1 MKVSKIHKCMTSI
14 RKAYLDTV
22 LTEIIK
28 KHDVISL
35 EDLQA
40 SNMLKKVLSQ
50 RFKEEKG
57 LVKKFLSLEIPKN
70 YAKKVYSC

>member
-1 MKVSKIHKCMTSI
+1 MTSI
-14 RKAYLDTV
+14 RKAYLDKV

-50 RFKEEKG
+50 RFKEGKG
-57 LVKKFLSLEIPKN
+57 LVKNPSR
-70 YAKKVYSC
+70 